1 MKRIMLLA
9 AGFAASALVALA
21 GCSTAQQSNAQA
33 DLAKLQ
39 TTVVNGCMV
48 VQPTLVAVAAIDPVV
63 STAATAN
70 GLFCATAGAVT
81 VTSVQTL
88 ISTGI
93 PAIEQAVTASTLIP
107 ANQKPLIIA
116 ALGVFQLTA
125 ANALA
130 VYGVPAASSAG
141 AAPAASGTSASA
153 VVPAS
158 VPAATQ

>member
-9 AGFAASALVALA
+9 AGLAASALVALS

-39 TTVVNGCMV
+39 TAVVNGCMV

-70 GLFCATAGAVT
+70 GLFCATAGAIT

-88 ISTGI
+88 LSTGI

-107 ANQKPLIIA
+107 ANQKPIVIA
-116 ALGVFQLTA
+116 ALGVFQLTVT
-125 ANALA
+125 NALS
-130 VYGVPAASSAG
+130 VYGQTVV
-141 AAPAASGTSASA
+141 APAATSPASA
-153 VVPAS
+153 PVAAS
-158 VPAATQ
+158 Q